1 MKKPLNIALIGR
13 SGSGKGTQAELLVRK
28 FNLKYIETGKLLRQ
42 LSQRKNETSK
52 RLNQKLKK
60 GNLAPSWLVEYILV
74 EQMIEKVKPSD
85 GIIIDGSPRRISE
98 VYFWDDLL
106 NWYGRRPLIPILI
119 DISAQEAFIRLTK
132 RRICQKCGRLIP
144 WIGEFKKLKLCD
156 KCGGKLIHRLDDRPE
171 AIKRRL
177 AFFQKEVMPVIKY
190 YQAKN

>member
-85 GIIIDGSPRRISE
+85 GI
-98 VYFWDDLL
+98 
-106 NWYGRRPLIPILI
+106 
-119 DISAQEAFIRLTK
+119 K
-132 RRICQKCGRLIP
+132 GRLP
-144 WIGEFKKLKLCD
+144 YQLSKSS
-156 KCGGKLIHRLDDRPE
+156 
-171 AIKRRL
+171 
-177 AFFQKEVMPVIKY
+177 QK
-190 YQAKN
+190 